1 MDYNF
6 TARVEQDFDS
16 IAEGKK
22 DWTSMMKTF
31 TLIFTLLLKIK
42 KMPKGKW

>member
-16 IAEGKK
+16 IAEGKRL
-22 DWTSMMKTF
+22 DINDENF
-31 TLIFTLLLKIK
+31 LH
-42 KMPKGKW
+42 